1 MPRLGSMRR
10 LLLSGLLAA
19 LLPGVAPLAAGA
31 DSSGFG
37 AVAIPEPPAEAY
49 GEAGVEPVEVMR
61 REHMNF
67 LLHQRDA
74 TVIDG
79 ERDGSYALVD
89 CLNCHNHGD
98 ATPVLRYEDPG
109 HFCADCHVYAGV
121 SIDCFECHADRGDG
135 STLQGGLGV
144 SAFARHDGGALDA
157 ATLTLRLE
165 NAHGE

>member
-1 MPRLGSMRR
+1 MRR

-37 AVAIPEPPAEAY
+37 AVAIPEPPAAAY
-49 GEAGVEPVEVMR
+49 GEACVEPVEVMR
-61 REHMNF
+61 REHMQM
-67 LLHQRDA
+67 LDHQRDR

-79 ERDGSYALVD
+79 ERGAPYSLAG
-89 CLNCHNHGD
+89 CLDCHNPQIPGIEVARYGD
-98 ATPVLRYEDPG
+98 PE
-109 HFCADCHVYAGV
+109 HFCSACHNYASV
-121 SIDCFECHADRGDG
+121 KIDCFECHADRGDG